1 MDAGGVFE
9 YHTSR
14 GPVIRFDLG
23 DTIVHY
29 EERTVSVSQFVPPV
43 QAGGFTTHNRQWS
56 IGLGFRF

>member
-1 MDAGGVFE
+1 VFE